1 MSYKTEQEE
10 FWASRFGE
18 EYAKRNRGDQLLAS
32 NLAMFSAV
40 LRSTNK
46 VQSVMEFGAN
56 IGMNLHAI
64 RQLLPDADLFAVEIN
79 DAAADE
85 LVRWG
90 AATVYRRSIL
100 GFVGDRTW
108 DLVLSKGLL
117 IHVAPEELADA
128 YRVLYESARSY
139 VCIAEYY
146 NPTPVEIP
154 YRGHSERLFK
164 RDFAGEMMDRYPS
177 LRLVDYG
184 FAYHR
189 DVNFPQDDITWFLM
203 SK

>member
-100 GFVGDRTW
+100 GFAGDRTW